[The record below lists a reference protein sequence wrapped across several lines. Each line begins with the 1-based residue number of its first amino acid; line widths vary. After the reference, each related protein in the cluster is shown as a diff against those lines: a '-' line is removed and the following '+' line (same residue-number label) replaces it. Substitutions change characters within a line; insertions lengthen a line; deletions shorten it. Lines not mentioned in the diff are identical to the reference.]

1 MLGNTPNQPTKF
13 RTRNWVE
20 TNDESRAAYNNV
32 NNNNNI
38 KFKAS
43 MVRSNLCDYADAYI
57 LVKGTITVP
66 NMAAADAAV
75 NDTNKK
81 VIFKNCAPFT
91 NYITEINNTQI
102 ENAEHIDI
110 VMPMYNLIEYSDA
123 YSKMSER
130 LWQYYRDKPALG
142 NNGNIIDFHA
152 NSNSSVS
159 FKFKQQIA
167 GKTGNGG
174 TKNVEIMVPLKY
186 VSNFWRALEMPLI
199 NCEIYI

>member
-1 MLGNTPNQPTKF
+1 
-13 RTRNWVE
+13 
-20 TNDESRAAYNNV
+20 
-32 NNNNNI
+32 
-38 KFKAS
+38 
-43 MVRSNLCDYADAYI
+43 
-57 LVKGTITVP
+57 
-66 NMAAADAAV
+66 
-75 NDTNKK
+75 
-81 VIFKNCAPFT
+81 
-91 NYITEINNTQI
+91 
-102 ENAEHIDI
+102 
-110 VMPMYNLIEYSDA
+110 MPMYNLIEYSDA

-152 NSNSSVS
+152 NSNNSVS